1 MVTNIQTART
11 TVGKFQY
18 YLNET
23 FVKTNSNPSADLITN
38 LVYSFAL
45 GDDVVSAQSGS
56 NVKYGVGL
64 NMNDSNPTL
73 VNGLTSHV
81 IAKKRGGSEVE
92 FKITEDK
99 KKKTRTFTII
109 SRSPSADAS
118 KKITEL
124 PYTLTVNTGKGAV
137 NDKKAL
143 TIKCNG
149 TPVKPVPYKAKLKKR
164 APLPQQQPPKPVKKP
179 SKIKKVFKAIGG
191 FFVATGAV
199 AWMLIKKG
207 APYIATA
214 AMIALLIIGLHKCDG
229 NTQGPLDTSP
239 GTTIVAPTG
248 PTGPTKDPY
257 QEGDKEIAKDQG
269 GKDIVTDEKGNV
281 TYVPSLEDGT
291 NGKLNGKDQQNFDAP
306 PVTGG
311 NGGQNFTGSTEQEAG
326 GNGGVSKN
334 PLPNTGV
341 KDPEFINGSNNGG
354 MSESKDEEHSFDAP
368 GLNP

>member
-18 YLNET
+18 YLNDT

-45 GDDVVSAQSGS
+45 GEDVVSAQSGS

-64 NMNDSNPTL
+64 NMNDSNPTP

-81 IAKKRGGSEVE
+81 IARKRGGSEVE

-109 SRSPSADAS
+109 TRSPSGDAS

-149 TPVKPVPYKAKLKKR
+149 TPVKPVPYKAKVKKR
-164 APLPQQQPPKPVKKP
+164 APLPQQPQKPVKKP
-179 SKIKKVFKAIGG
+179 SKAKKALKAIGG
-191 FFVATGAV
+191 FFAAVGAV
-199 AWMLIKKG
+199 AWKVIKKI
-207 APYIATA
+207 APYAATA
-214 AMIALLIIGLHKCDG
+214 IVAVLIILALHECDG
-229 NTQGPLDTSP
+229 KQQGTPTLPSKPTDPVIT
-239 GTTIVAPTG
+239 AP
-248 PTGPTKDPY
+248 KDPSY
-257 QEGDKEIAKDQG
+257 TEGDKEI
-269 GKDIVTDEKGNV
+269 GKDHGGQDIVLGEDGTV
-281 TYVPSLEDGT
+281 TYVPIDPNGT
-291 NGKLNGKDQQNFDAP
+291 NGKLNGDDQQDFDAP

-311 NGGQNFTGSTEQEAG
+311 NNGGQNFAGSHEQGTG
-326 GNGGVSKN
+326 GNGGAGKN
-334 PLPNTGV
+334 PLPDTGV

-354 MSESKDEEHSFDAP
+354 MSENQDEEHNFDAP
-368 GLNP
+368 ELNP

>member
-18 YLNET
+18 YLNDT

-45 GDDVVSAQSGS
+45 GEDVVSAQSGS

-64 NMNDSNPTL
+64 NMNDSNPTP

-81 IAKKRGGSEVE
+81 IARKRGGSEVE

-109 SRSPSADAS
+109 TRSPSGDAS

-149 TPVKPVPYKAKLKKR
+149 TPVKPVPYKAKVKKR
-164 APLPQQQPPKPVKKP
+164 APLPQQQPQKPVKKP
-179 SKIKKVFKAIGG
+179 SNVKKALKAIGG
-191 FFVATGAV
+191 FFAAVGAV
-199 AWMLIKKG
+199 AWKVIKKV
-207 APYIATA
+207 APYAATA
-214 AMIALLIIGLHKCDG
+214 AVAVLIILALHKCNA
-229 NTQGPLDTSP
+229 NTQDPVTTTPGP
-239 GTTIVAPTG
+239 GTTITE
-248 PTGPTKDPY
+248 TTKNPY
-257 QEGDKEIAKDQG
+257 QEGDKEI
-269 GKDIVTDEKGNV
+269 GKDHGGQDIVQGEDGTV
-281 TYVPSLEDGT
+281 TYVPIDPNGT
-291 NGKLNGKDQQNFDAP
+291 NGKLNGDDQQDFDAP

-311 NGGQNFTGSTEQEAG
+311 NGGQNFTGSHEQGTG
-326 GNGGVSKN
+326 GNGGAGKN
-334 PLPNTGV
+334 PLPDTGV

-354 MSESKDEEHSFDAP
+354 MSENQDEEHNFDAP
-368 GLNP
+368 ELNP

>member
-1 MVTNIQTART
+1 MVTNIQTTRT

-64 NMNDSNPTL
+64 NMNDSNPTP

-109 SRSPSADAS
+109 TRSPSADAS

-137 NDKKAL
+137 YDKKAL
-143 TIKCNG
+143 TIKSNG
-149 TPVKPVPYKAKLKKR
+149 TPVKPVPYKAKIKKR

-199 AWMLIKKG
+199 AWKVIKKV
-207 APYIATA
+207 APYVATA
-214 AMIALLIIGLHKCDG
+214 AVVALLIIGLQKCDT
-229 NTQGPLDTSP
+229 NTQDPVTTNP
-239 GTTIVAPTG
+239 GTTIVD
-248 PTGPTKDPY
+248 PTGPTKNPY
-257 QEGDKEIAKDQG
+257 EEGDKEIAKDEG
-269 GKDIVTDEKGNV
+269 GKDIVTDESGKV
-281 TYVPSLEDGT
+281 TFVPGLEDGT
-291 NGKLNGKDQQNFDAP
+291 NGKLNGKDQQNFDPP

-311 NGGQNFTGSTEQEAG
+311 NGGQNFTGSTEQEVG
-326 GNGGVSKN
+326 ENGGAGKN